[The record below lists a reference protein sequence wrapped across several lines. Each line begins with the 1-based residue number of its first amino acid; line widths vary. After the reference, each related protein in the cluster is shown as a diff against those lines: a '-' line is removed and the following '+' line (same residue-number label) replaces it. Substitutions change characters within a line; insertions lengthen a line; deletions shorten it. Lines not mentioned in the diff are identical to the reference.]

1 VPLPETIAVKY
12 TEEEAEYL
20 SMRPLVRQTF
30 RSGELVDMILAV
42 TGKDPARIR
51 QILRSGT
58 IVFHSYRYWW
68 PGFEAESE
76 ALAQL
81 LAGYPDSDAS
91 RAFRS
96 EDCAEVILGSSSLVP
111 SGAEGTVG
119 NGLRIRRED
128 ARKRRLLRAR
138 TFWDCLMD
146 LAPELSP
153 KYREYSYA
161 LRGDIYSTPLNAP
174 QLARLAADATR
185 YAPLALRAQL
195 THLRA
200 VSHIAFVCPRRS
212 MPS

>member
-51 QILRSGT
+51 QILGSGT

-96 EDCAEVILGSSSLVP
+96 EDCAEVILGSSS
-111 SGAEGTVG
+111 TVG

-161 LRGDIYSTPLNAP
+161 LRGDIYSAPLNAP

-185 YAPLALRAQL
+185 YAPLALRSQL
-195 THLRA
+195 THLPAANQAGLRA
-200 VSHIAFVCPRRS
+200 VPHIAFVCPR
-212 MPS
+212 PS

>member
-1 VPLPETIAVKY
+1 MPLPEAIAVKY

-30 RSGELVDMILAV
+30 RSAELVDMILAV
-42 TGKDPARIR
+42 TGKDPARIQ

-68 PGFEAESE
+68 PGFEADGE

-91 RAFRS
+91 RAFRA
-96 EDCAEVILGSSSLVP
+96 EDCAEVILGSSS
-111 SGAEGTVG
+111 TVG

-138 TFWDCLMD
+138 TFWDCLMA
-146 LAPELSP
+146 LARESSP
-153 KYREYSYA
+153 RYREYSYA
-161 LRGDIYSTPLNAP
+161 LRGDIYSAPLNAP

-195 THLRA
+195 AHLRA
-200 VSHIAFVCPRRS
+200 VPHIAFVCPRRNS
-212 MPS
+212 RLRLASTSV

>member
-1 VPLPETIAVKY
+1 VPLPETIPVKY

-30 RSGELVDMILAV
+30 RSAELVDMILAV

-68 PGFEAESE
+68 PGFEPDDE
-76 ALAQL
+76 ALEQL
-81 LAGYPDSDAS
+81 LAGYPGSDAS
-91 RAFRS
+91 RAFRA
-96 EDCAEVILGSSSLVP
+96 EDCTEIILGSSGSAVP
-111 SGAEGTVG
+111 SGAEGSARS
-119 NGLRIRRED
+119 GLRIRRED

-146 LAPELSP
+146 LARELSP
-153 KYREYSYA
+153 RYREYSYA
-161 LRGDIYSTPLNAP
+161 LRGDIYSAPLNAP
-174 QLARLAADATR
+174 QLTRLAADATR

-195 THLRA
+195 ARLRA
-200 VSHIAFVCPRRS
+200 VSHITFVCPRR
-212 MPS
+212 P

>member
-30 RSGELVDMILAV
+30 RSAELVDMILAV

-68 PGFEAESE
+68 PGFEADSE

-91 RAFRS
+91 RTFRA
-96 EDCAEVILGSSSLVP
+96 EDCTEVILGSSS
-111 SGAEGTVG
+111 TVG

-128 ARKRRLLRAR
+128 ARKRRLFRAR

-146 LAPELSP
+146 LARELSP
-153 KYREYSYA
+153 RYREYSYA
-161 LRGDIYSTPLNAP
+161 LRGDIYSAPLNAQ

-185 YAPLALRAQL
+185 SAPLALRAQL
-195 THLRA
+195 AHLRA
-200 VSHIAFVCPRRS
+200 VSHIAFVCPRR
-212 MPS
+212 P